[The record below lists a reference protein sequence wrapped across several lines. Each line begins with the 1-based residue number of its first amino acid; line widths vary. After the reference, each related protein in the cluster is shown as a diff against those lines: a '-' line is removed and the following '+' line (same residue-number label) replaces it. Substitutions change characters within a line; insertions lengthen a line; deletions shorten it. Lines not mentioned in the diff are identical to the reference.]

1 MHKIQCTSNSC
12 YAINH
17 SFEPKL
23 NLISTLY
30 DMIEKLFINH
40 IGLYISSQNKPKLRV
55 SLFYQN
61 LTTD

>member
-1 MHKIQCTSNSC
+1 MHKIQCMSSFC

-23 NLISTLY
+23 NLISTLC

-40 IGLYISSQNKPKLRV
+40 IGLCKSSQNKPKLRV
-55 SLFYQN
+55 SLLYEK
-61 LTTD
+61 LTID